1 MQNCVRAMST
11 NDIDMP
17 DSIDTDQPQAEPLME
32 AVNDPADADMD
43 GGSLRSLTQPTSLAS
58 MA

>member
-1 MQNCVRAMST
+1 MQACVRAMST

-17 DSIDTDQPQAEPLME
+17 DSLDADQPQAEPLME
-32 AVNDPADADMD
+32 AVNDPADADME
-43 GGSLRSLTQPTSLAS
+43 GGSVRSLPQPASLAG

>member
-1 MQNCVRAMST
+1 MQACVLAMST

-32 AVNDPADADMD
+32 AVNDPADADME
-43 GGSLRSLTQPTSLAS
+43 GGSLRSLPQPAS
-58 MA
+58 MASMA

>member
-1 MQNCVRAMST
+1 MST

-32 AVNDPADADMD
+32 AVNDPADADME
-43 GGSLRSLTQPTSLAS
+43 GGSLRSLPQPAS
-58 MA
+58 MASMA

>member
-1 MQNCVRAMST
+1 MAT

-17 DSIDTDQPQAEPLME
+17 DSIDTDQPPVEPLME

-43 GGSLRSLTQPTSLAS
+43 GGSPRSLLQPASVAS